1 MSAQPER
8 VERTL
13 TEVGSMV
20 DAMSAGTRA
29 TPVSVR
35 SLKLSG
41 FRNYARQLLDLDGR
55 AVVLFGENGAGKT
68 NLLEAVSLL
77 APGRGLR
84 RAKTADLE
92 RRMSAGTADQTL
104 VGWGVAATVSTTV
117 GPIEIG
123 TGNETGTERRVVRIN
138 GAPSTQASLS
148 EYVSAVWLTPQMSQL
163 FLEGASVRRRFLDRL
178 VYGFDPAHAGR
189 VTAYDKALRDRTK
202 VLKDGA
208 DTGSVDA
215 GWLDALEA
223 QIADRGVA
231 IAAARRDLAVR
242 LARVAAA
249 GFGPFPGATVAVAG
263 DLETWLNDGS
273 AVTVEDRFREV
284 LAHNRPLDAVT
295 GGAAVGV
302 HRSDLLVKHVE
313 KNMPADQCSTGEQ
326 KALLM
331 ALVLSHARLLTA
343 ERGVTP
349 LLLLDEVAAHLDED
363 RREALF
369 SAVLEMGAQAWM
381 TGTDAR
387 VFAPMQGMAQ
397 IFNVAD
403 AAVSAV

>member
-1 MSAQPER
+1 MSAQAGR
-8 VERTL
+8 VEKAL
-13 TEVGSMV
+13 TEDRTSV
-20 DAMSAGTRA
+20 DVERAESRSA
-29 TPVSVR
+29 PVSVR
-35 SLKLSG
+35 SLKLTG
-41 FRNYARQLLDLDGR
+41 FRNYARQSLDLDGR

-92 RRMSAGTADQTL
+92 RCRADSAETGP
-104 VGWGVAATVSTTV
+104 VSGWGVAATLATAV
-117 GPIEIG
+117 GPIEVG
-123 TGNETGTERRVVRIN
+123 TGNDAGSDRRIVRIN
-138 GAPSTQASLS
+138 GAAATQASLS

-163 FLEGASVRRRFLDRL
+163 FLEGSSARRRFLDRL

-189 VTAYDKALRDRTK
+189 VTAYEKALRDRSR

-208 DTGSVDA
+208 GSADA

-231 IAAARRDLAVR
+231 IAAVRLDMAVR
-242 LARVAAA
+242 LARVASV
-249 GFGPFPGATVAVAG
+249 GFGPFPGATIAVSG
-263 DLETWLNDGS
+263 DLETWLDTGS
-273 AVTVEDRFREV
+273 AVAVEDRFREALV
-284 LAHNRPLDAVT
+284 QNRPADAVT

-302 HRSDLLVKHVE
+302 HRSDLLVRHVE
-313 KNMPADQCSTGEQ
+313 KDMPADQCSTGEQ

-369 SAVLEMGAQAWM
+369 SALLEMGAQAWM

-387 VFAPMQGMAQ
+387 VFAPMQGKAQ

>member
-1 MSAQPER
+1 MSAQAGR
-8 VERTL
+8 VEKAL
-13 TEVGSMV
+13 TEDRTSV
-20 DAMSAGTRA
+20 DVERAESRSA
-29 TPVSVR
+29 PVSVR
-35 SLKLSG
+35 SLKLTG
-41 FRNYARQLLDLDGR
+41 FRNYARQSLDLDGR

-92 RRMSAGTADQTL
+92 RCHADSAETGP
-104 VGWGVAATVSTTV
+104 VSGWGVAATLATAV
-117 GPIEIG
+117 GPIEVG
-123 TGNETGTERRVVRIN
+123 TGNDAGSDRRIVRIN
-138 GAPSTQASLS
+138 GAAATQASLS

-163 FLEGASVRRRFLDRL
+163 FLEGSSARRRFLDRL

-189 VTAYDKALRDRTK
+189 VTAYEKALRDRSR

-208 DTGSVDA
+208 GSADA

-231 IAAARRDLAVR
+231 IAAARLDMAVR
-242 LARVAAA
+242 LARVASV
-249 GFGPFPGATVAVAG
+249 GFGPFPGATVAVSG
-263 DLETWLNDGS
+263 DLETWLDTGS
-273 AVTVEDRFREV
+273 AVAVEDRFREALV
-284 LAHNRPLDAVT
+284 QNRPADAVT

-302 HRSDLLVKHVE
+302 HRSDLLVRHVE
-313 KNMPADQCSTGEQ
+313 KDMPADQCSTGEQ

-369 SAVLEMGAQAWM
+369 SALLEMGAQAWM

-387 VFAPMQGMAQ
+387 VFAPMQGKAQ

>member
-1 MSAQPER
+1 MSAQAGR
-8 VERTL
+8 VEKAL
-13 TEVGSMV
+13 TEDRTSV
-20 DAMSAGTRA
+20 DVERAESRSA
-29 TPVSVR
+29 PVSVR
-35 SLKLSG
+35 SLKLTG
-41 FRNYARQLLDLDGR
+41 FRNYARQSLDLDGR

-92 RRMSAGTADQTL
+92 RCRADSAETGP
-104 VGWGVAATVSTTV
+104 VSGWGVAATLATAV
-117 GPIEIG
+117 GPIEVG
-123 TGNETGTERRVVRIN
+123 TGNDAGSDRRIVRIN
-138 GAPSTQASLS
+138 GAAATQASLS

-163 FLEGASVRRRFLDRL
+163 FLEGSSARRRFLDRL

-189 VTAYDKALRDRTK
+189 VTAYEKALRDRSR

-208 DTGSVDA
+208 GSADA

-231 IAAARRDLAVR
+231 IAAARLDMAVR
-242 LARVAAA
+242 LARVASV
-249 GFGPFPGATVAVAG
+249 GFGPFPGATVAVSG
-263 DLETWLNDGS
+263 DLETWLDTGS
-273 AVTVEDRFREV
+273 AVAVEDRFREALV
-284 LAHNRPLDAVT
+284 QNRPADAVT

-302 HRSDLLVKHVE
+302 HRSDLLVRHVE
-313 KNMPADQCSTGEQ
+313 KDMPADQCSTGEQ

-369 SAVLEMGAQAWM
+369 SALLEMGAQAWM

-387 VFAPMQGMAQ
+387 VFAPMQGKAQ

>member
-1 MSAQPER
+1 MSAQPGR
-8 VERTL
+8 VEDARTEDRAIIEAVS
-13 TEVGSMV
+13 TER
-20 DAMSAGTRA
+20 RA
-29 TPVSVR
+29 TPVAVR
-35 SLKLSG
+35 SLKLTG
-41 FRNYARQLLDLDGR
+41 FRNYARQSLDLDGR

-84 RAKTADLE
+84 RARTGELE
-92 RRMSAGTADQTL
+92 RRDGSGMAAP
-104 VGWGVAATVSTTV
+104 GWGVAATVSTEV
-117 GPIEIG
+117 GPVEIG
-123 TGNETGTERRVVRIN
+123 TGNEAGSERRVVRIN
-138 GAPSTQASLS
+138 GAAATQTGLG

-163 FLEGASVRRRFLDRL
+163 FLEGASARRRFLDRL

-189 VTAYDKALRDRTK
+189 VTAYDKALRDRSK
-202 VLKDGA
+202 ILKDGGE
-208 DTGSVDA
+208 TGAMDA

-223 QIADRGVA
+223 QIAERGVA

-242 LARVAAA
+242 LARVAAS
-249 GFGPFPGATVAVAG
+249 GFGPFPGATVDVSG
-263 DLETWLNDGS
+263 DLEAWLDTES
-273 AVTVEDRFREV
+273 AVTVEDRFRDALV
-284 LAHNRPLDAVT
+284 QNRPVDAVT

-302 HRSDLLVKHVE
+302 HRSDLAVRHIE
-313 KNMPADQCSTGEQ
+313 KDMPADQCSTGEQ

-369 SAVLEMGAQAWM
+369 AAVLDMGAQAWM

-387 VFAPMQGMAQ
+387 VFEPMQGAAQ
-397 IFNVAD
+397 ILRVAD
-403 AAVSAV
+403 AAVFPA